1 MVIKEILLLFLPL
14 SLVLCILCWSGF
26 LRKLSVKLC
35 GDSASMSLMS
45 FSILCSQWLT
55 VLMES
60 HHLYYKLH
68 LSVQHLNIKTTCLI
82 LCSPPDYCKWS
93 GIYIM
98 SGTRMLGGDH
108 WGHVG
113 CRDRATVDWSWSVV
127 PWEYSIKLGSGKFLY
142 IAWGDTDLLRQTF
155 CNIVLYLK
163 LDISTIL
170 FIKWLEMTENVQYP
184 SK

>member
-1 MVIKEILLLFLPL
+1 
-14 SLVLCILCWSGF
+14 
-26 LRKLSVKLC
+26 
-35 GDSASMSLMS
+35 
-45 FSILCSQWLT
+45 
-55 VLMES
+55 
-60 HHLYYKLH
+60 
-68 LSVQHLNIKTTCLI
+68 
-82 LCSPPDYCKWS
+82 
-93 GIYIM
+93 
-98 SGTRMLGGDH
+98 MLEGDH

-170 FIKWLEMTENVQYP
+170 FIKWLEMTEKCTVSFEVSYLWE
-184 SK
+184 